1 MKTARG
7 HEGAGEVE
15 RADMIQKNR
24 VRVQVREIEKY
35 MSLTVRIKE

>member
-1 MKTARG
+1 MKTARE

-15 RADMIQKNR
+15 RADTIQKNR
-24 VRVQVREIEKY
+24 VHVQVREIEKY